1 MLTLKKNDF
10 QKQPNFWL
18 LVFPEDLQDLQDE
31 PTFSY
36 IKGKKK
42 KQKIQIIK
50 I

>member
-42 KQKIQIIK
+42 KTENSNY
-50 I
+50 